1 MAQSLESVR
10 YPVLLASGYLLMSV
24 MTLGYSAVW
33 VNGSIFYTWTFTA
46 GVWAMMPLA
55 DLVFDTGAVFEQA
68 IDLCASMQCHCSD
81 VDRADG
87 SSFTRI

>member
-1 MAQSLESVR
+1 
-10 YPVLLASGYLLMSV
+10 MSV

-55 DLVFDTGAVFEQA
+55 DLVFDTGRF
-68 IDLCASMQCHCSD
+68 
-81 VDRADG
+81 RTG
-87 SSFTRI
+87 N